1 MSQSLDR
8 FNQFYSIIGKEQEQ
22 EEITTLK
29 KQLREEKAKFHK
41 QKAVLEQ

>member
-8 FNQFYSIIGKEQEQ
+8 FNQFYSIRGKEQEQ
-22 EEITTLK
+22 DEISNLM